1 MPTPRWSITVYPS
14 ESENPFEANALNSI
28 VVNAEGVTRGEVTA
42 VLAGFLAA
50 LSKHPAEALPTVD
63 QVNAYKAEQALLR
76 DHPAEVIY
84 VCGGE
89 SVWLANDSLALNAI
103 VDESMIAIKDVLA
116 ENGWTKAAPVPSGV
130 ARACDWW
137 RDADAL
143 IAKILHAGSSSDY

>member
-1 MPTPRWSITVYPS
+1 MPTPRWSITVNPS

-50 LSKHPAEALPTVD
+50 LSKHPAEVLPTVD

-89 SVWLANDSLALNAI
+89 SVWLANDSLALT
-103 VDESMIAIKDVLA
+103 VDGALALADVLTT
-116 ENGWTKAAPVPSGV
+116 NGWTKAAPVPDGV

-143 IAKILHAGSSSDY
+143 VAKVRHAAGVEQ